1 MNMLAIRTI
10 GKKIAGVL
18 GMAVC
23 LMAALAASPSAH
35 AAPPVQTAPALQA
48 FEPDSLERLVARQ
61 QGKPFVLVLWSLDCV
76 YCHASMKT
84 LMEEKK
90 KHKNLRIVTLST
102 DPASDPELASLMRKR
117 LMPLRLS
124 ANAWAFGDAPAEQLR
139 YMIDPKWHGEK
150 PRSYWYDARG
160 KRVAYSG
167 VITAATIE
175 RFAGNW

>member
-1 MNMLAIRTI
+1 MLAIHAIR
-10 GKKIAGVL
+10 KKFAGAL
-18 GMAVC
+18 GLAAC
-23 LMAALAASPSAH
+23 LMAALAAHPSAY
-35 AAPPVQTAPALQA
+35 AAPPVQAAAVLQP
-48 FEPDSLERLVARQ
+48 FEPDSLERLVTQQ

-90 KHKNLRIVTLST
+90 KRKNLRIVTLST
-102 DPASDPELASLMRKR
+102 DPAADPELASLMRKR
-117 LMPLRLS
+117 LGPLGLS

-160 KRVAYSG
+160 ERVAYSG